1 MAAEPG
7 TARPHRKYRRGTVA
21 LALCVATLILGA
33 AGGTFLVAPQLKT
46 AEQAAADALPPPA
59 RPVTASV
66 EQRVLTE
73 ETVLRGIISSGD
85 STPVVP
91 SAALAATSP
100 VITAVP
106 VTAGSSISPGTTVLE
121 ANGEPVF
128 AMDWNFAPY
137 RNITG
142 GSRGPDVVQLQN
154 TLADLGY
161 ATSLSGVLDPLTQS
175 GLSMFYTDRG
185 YTAPVAGTDNALAA
199 SGSGAKISGT
209 VVPDVVADPETS
221 APSSGGAS
229 LPAASV
235 VLIPSGLHTVT
246 QVLPG
251 VGSYLAEPA
260 QPLLRLNAG
269 ANIAVA
275 VLDAGTA
282 ATYAAGDEAVLTD
295 SRDDTEHPLEVSS
308 VGTEPM
314 EVPGVGNGIKVVFSF
329 SGTAPA
335 PTPEG
340 STLLIRVTLAGDPE
354 PVVAV
359 PVTALYARSDGTS
372 FVTVAADPQAG
383 TDSLDVTVT
392 PGRDI
397 GGWVAIAAE
406 NAESLP
412 VGSIVVVGMTHE
424 Q

>member
-1 MAAEPG
+1 M
-7 TARPHRKYRRGTVA
+7 V
-21 LALCVATLILGA
+21 TLILGA
-33 AGGTFLVAPQLKT
+33 AGGTFLIAPQLKT
-46 AEQAAADALPPPA
+46 AEQAAADALPPAA

-73 ETVLRGIISSGD
+73 QTVLRGIISAGD
-85 STPVVP
+85 STSVVP

-100 VITAVP
+100 VVTAVP
-106 VTAGSSISPGTTVLE
+106 VSAGSSITPGTTVLE

-137 RNITG
+137 RDITG
-142 GSRGPDVVQLQN
+142 GSRGPDVVQLQD
-154 TLADLGY
+154 TLAELGY
-161 ATSLSGVLDPLTQS
+161 ATSLNGVLDPLTQS
-175 GLSMFYTDRG
+175 GLSMFYADRG
-185 YTAPVAGTDNALAA
+185 YTASVGGTDNTRA
-199 SGSGAKISGT
+199 GPGAKISGT
-209 VVPDVVADPETS
+209 VVPDTVADPETS
-221 APSSGGAS
+221 EPSSGGAS

-251 VGSYLAEPA
+251 VGSYLTEPA

-269 ANIAVA
+269 ANVAVA

-295 SRDDTEHPLEVSS
+295 SRDDTEHPLEISS
-308 VGTEPM
+308 VGTEPT

-329 SGTAPA
+329 RGTAPA

-340 STLLIRVTLAGDPE
+340 STLLIRVTLEGDPE
-354 PVVAV
+354 PVAAV

-372 FVTVAADPQAG
+372 FVTVAADPQTG

-397 GGWVAIAAE
+397 GGWVAIDAQ

-412 VGSIVVVGMTHE
+412 VGSIIVVGMTRE